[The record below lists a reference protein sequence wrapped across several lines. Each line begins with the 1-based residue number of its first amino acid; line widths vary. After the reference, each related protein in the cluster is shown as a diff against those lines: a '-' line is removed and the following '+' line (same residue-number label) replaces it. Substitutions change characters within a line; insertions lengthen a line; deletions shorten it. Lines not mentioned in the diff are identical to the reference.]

1 MPRALILLGL
11 ACSIGAAAV
20 HSAAAPRSAG
30 RSDECDRRL
39 VEAASPVAP
48 TLTMTIL

>member
-20 HSAAAPRSAG
+20 QSTAKGRAAG
-30 RSDECDRRL
+30 RPADCDPPFA
-39 VEAASPVAP
+39 EAGSPLGRPMAIS
-48 TLTMTIL
+48 IL